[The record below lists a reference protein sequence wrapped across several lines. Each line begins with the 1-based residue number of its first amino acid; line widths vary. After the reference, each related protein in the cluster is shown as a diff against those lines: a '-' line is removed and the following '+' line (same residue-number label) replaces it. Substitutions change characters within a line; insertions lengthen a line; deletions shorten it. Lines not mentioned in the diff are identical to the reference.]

1 MENETARNKIIQ
13 RKPIFDHWELPHAPS
28 KVLGG
33 SNAPVVFLNIKKLRL
48 RQHCLFF
55 FIEEE
60 TKRNKII
67 QRKSIFDH

>member
-13 RKPIFDHWELPHAPS
+13 RKPIFDHRELPHAPS

-33 SNAPVVFLNIKKLRL
+33 PNAPVVFLNIKKLRL

-55 FIEEE
+55 L
-60 TKRNKII
+60 
-67 QRKSIFDH
+67 